1 MPRYKIT
8 QHLTGWKVVENYIDA
23 KDEDEAWKKHDQDD
37 YVGEEWREAEEEYKV
52 TDTEITKEEDTPTEE
67 VKIAELEES
76 MKDVNKIISNFK
88 KGVADALLRGKENN
102 PNNLDYYR
110 QGYDYGIFL
119 YSEINEEENEKKRI

>member
-37 YVGEEWREAEEEYKV
+37 YVDEEWREAEEEYKV

-67 VKIAELEES
+67 VKKWRE
-76 MKDVNKIISNFK
+76 KRYK
-88 KGVADALLRGKENN
+88 
-102 PNNLDYYR
+102 
-110 QGYDYGIFL
+110 YG
-119 YSEINEEENEKKRI
+119 